1 MIGLLI
7 LISIFFL
14 GYVVFTM
21 TKTKLLKYIL
31 TLSISTLYGFLLF
44 FIGMGI
50 SSTVFWILV
59 TLPMII
65 GLILMIRKIYS
76 SASRSR

>member
-21 TKTKLLKYIL
+21 SKTKLLKYTL
-31 TLSISTLYGFLLF
+31 TLSSSTLYGFFLF
-44 FIGMGI
+44 FIGMGV
-50 SSTVFWILV
+50 SSTVFLDSCDIAYNHWTNTYIKKSIL
-59 TLPMII
+59 LN
-65 GLILMIRKIYS
+65 
-76 SASRSR
+76 